1 MNRNRAFFLTRQR
14 LAGLYAG
21 TMGVILAVCGIG
33 FYELVAQEQWQSL
46 NRKLATVAGTLHD
59 GIEPALTEPGKVEPI
74 MDHFLPGLV
83 CTPNTPCPEQVAI
96 AERHIAGVVQQPD
109 YYIRFIDPAGNLLAT
124 AGRQPVGLPTPSD
137 SVPHQTLK
145 AADGN
150 SYRQISVFLKTQT
163 QIPWGYIQVGQSLA
177 TYEAYLARI
186 RWTLMLGL
194 PGAMLLVAGA
204 SWWLSGIA
212 MRPVYQSYQQIQQF
226 TADAAHELRTPL
238 AAIRSTV
245 EFTLD
250 EPELSATEVRNTL
263 RIIERQNH
271 RLSNLVQDLLLLS
284 RIDLHSPPLNLRA
297 CSLNTLMEDLVAEFS
312 ALAIAAG
319 LVLKSNLQIAQSLTV
334 LGDEEQLYR
343 LFANLVTNA
352 IQYTPAGGTVIIH
365 LHQEEGTAVFAVQD
379 TGSGISASEQLR
391 IFDRFY
397 RVNQDRARHT
407 GGAGLGLAIAQA
419 IAQSHQG
426 TIQVQS
432 ALGQGSTFTVRLP
445 LKLAKMVSGIKD
457 IPSNYPGDR

>member
-1 MNRNRAFFLTRQR
+1 
-14 LAGLYAG
+14 
-21 TMGVILAVCGIG
+21 MGIILAVCGIG
-33 FYELVAQEQWQSL
+33 FYQLIAQEQWQSL
-46 NRKLATVAGTLHD
+46 NRKLATIAGTLHD
-59 GIEPALTEPGKVEPI
+59 GIEPALSEPGKVEPI

-83 CTPNTPCPEQVAI
+83 CINHTPCPEPVAI
-96 AERHIAGVVQQPD
+96 AERHIAGVVHQQD

-124 AGRQPVGLPTPSD
+124 AGRQPVGLPTPIA
-137 SVPHQTLK
+137 SVSHQTLK

-177 TYEAYLARI
+177 AYETYLAGI

-194 PGAMLLVAGA
+194 PVAMLLVAGA

-250 EPELSATEVRNTL
+250 EPELSDTEVRSTL
-263 RIIERQNH
+263 RLIERQNH

-284 RIDLHSPPLNLRA
+284 RIGLHTHPLNLRA
-297 CSLNTLMEDLVAEFS
+297 CSLNTLVEDLVEEFS
-312 ALAIAAG
+312 ALAIAAD
-319 LVLKSNLQIAQSLTV
+319 LVLKSNLQTAQSLTV

-352 IQYTPAGGTVIIH
+352 IQYTPAGGTVTLH
-365 LHQEEGTAVFAVQD
+365 LHQEEGTAVLAVQD
-379 TGSGISASEQLR
+379 TGSGIPLSDQSR

-407 GGAGLGLAIAQA
+407 GGSGLGLAIAQA
-419 IAQSHQG
+419 IAQSHQAI
-426 TIQVQS
+426 IQVQS

-445 LKLAKMVSGIKD
+445 LK
-457 IPSNYPGDR
+457 PSRIV